1 MTRRQSAFCVA
12 AAVISATLGTT
23 ARAEEPPLFT
33 TASLRT
39 EGTGC
44 PSGSVRT
51 LAHARG
57 ISQEL
62 EIIFRAFEGAG
73 SEPVAGQASSDV
85 KACSVAVTLQPQ
97 QGYQLA
103 LANIETRGLADV
115 LGVSDGA
122 PNTRVTNVLRYDR
135 RFLFGTPG
143 GAGFDFPTK
152 STYFAASLGFFV
164 IAEETTAPISY
175 ADCNARVVAEA
186 DLRATVIGAY
196 NSYSLSTVAHRS
208 GLSFKLLARACEGN
222 ERKAAPKLVPV
233 AGDNRATVK
242 NACILVGVGTKARKR
257 VCYDADGAVV
267 STTPLS

>member
-1 MTRRQSAFCVA
+1 MTSRQSIFTVAVALVSAAFG
-12 AAVISATLGTT
+12 ST
-23 ARAEEPPLFT
+23 ARAEEAPSFT
-33 TASLRT
+33 VASVRT

-51 LAHARG
+51 QTHADG

-73 SEPVAGQASSDV
+73 STPVSDQASSDV
-85 KACSVAVTLQPQ
+85 KACSLAVALQPQ

-115 LGVSDGA
+115 LGVPYRE

-143 GAGFDFPTK
+143 GAGFDFPSK

-186 DLRATVIGAY
+186 DLRATVIGEY

-208 GLSFKLLARACEGN
+208 GLSFKLLARACQGN
-222 ERKAAPKLVPV
+222 EPKAAPRLVPV
-233 AGDNRATVK
+233 AGDDRTTVK
-242 NACILVGVGTKARKR
+242 NACVIAGVGTKARKR
-257 VCYDADGAVV
+257 ICYDVEGAVI
-267 STTPLS
+267 STTPVS